1 MSSSMVEVVR
11 SELVVPNEETPKHR
25 IWLSNLDLAARRG
38 YTPTVYFYRPNGDP
52 DFFSAEALQAALSK
66 VLVPFYPFAG
76 RLAEDRENDG
86 DGRIEIDCSAE
97 GALFVTARSDRYTL
111 DDLSDF
117 APSEEMRNLFVP
129 PAGDPRVLLMLQLTY
144 LRCGGVVLGTA
155 MHHAVLDARSACHF
169 METWAALA
177 RGSPDPIVPPFL
189 DRTLLRARSP
199 PSVAYDHVEYK
210 PDRTARPP
218 GAASD
223 YAAAI
228 LTLSKRQVDGLKARC
243 GPAGASA
250 FRAIV
255 AHVWRC
261 ACAARGL
268 APDEETRLYTMI
280 DMRSRLVPPLPPS
293 YFGNAVIRTSVVA
306 RVEEVGGG
314 ASLACVARRIR
325 GATSQGDEYA
335 RSLIDCLESTDMM
348 KLPRSGVSRS
358 SLRVISWLGMSMYDA
373 DFGWGEPT
381 FMGPALMYYSGFVYL
396 MNSPRKDDGSV
407 AVIVS
412 LEPDTLPAFKKIFF
426 QDLHGSPA
434 PADHP
439 CELH

>member
-1 MSSSMVEVVR
+1 
-11 SELVVPNEETPKHR
+11 
-25 IWLSNLDLAARRG
+25 
-38 YTPTVYFYRPNGDP
+38 
-52 DFFSAEALQAALSK
+52 
-66 VLVPFYPFAG
+66 
-76 RLAEDRENDG
+76 
-86 DGRIEIDCSAE
+86 
-97 GALFVTARSDRYTL
+97 
-111 DDLSDF
+111 
-117 APSEEMRNLFVP
+117 MRNLFVP
-129 PAGDPRVLLMLQLTY
+129 PADDPRVLLMLQLTY

-155 MHHAVLDARSACHF
+155 MHHAVVDARSACHF

-199 PSVAYDHVEYK
+199 PSVTYDHVEYK
-210 PDRTARPP
+210 PDRAARPP

-255 AHVWRC
+255 AHVWR
-261 ACAARGL
+261 
-268 APDEETRLYTMI
+268 
-280 DMRSRLVPPLPPS
+280 RLVPPLPPS
-293 YFGNAVIRTSVVA
+293 YFGNAVIRTSVNA
-306 RVEEVGGG
+306 RVEEVGVG

-373 DFGWGEPT
+373 DLGWGEPT

-396 MNSPRKDDGSV
+396 MNSPARTTAASPSSSRSSPTPCPPSRRSSSRICTDRLRPPIIPV
-407 AVIVS
+407 NCIELNMYVIS
-412 LEPDTLPAFKKIFF
+412 SSTLHWYPASSTILPLVRSK
-426 QDLHGSPA
+426 LA
-434 PADHP
+434 
-439 CELH
+439 C